1 MKNIDFMCNNF
12 FVLASKL
19 TDLQKKHPEFSTQIQ
34 ELSDSDPSENNK
46 YLDWS
51 VKQLK
56 SGANINDIIP
66 TIKIFH
72 KFPHKFKHKDINK
85 YTVKEL
91 ENEIKELSLSES
103 TKSKREETKELKASG
118 TTKLYEDD
126 DLLLLRINSKHAC
139 VEYGKGTKWCITME
153 SESYYEQYSSSNV
166 VFYFVIDKNNPENKV
181 ALSVQRDF
189 DNNIIQIEAF
199 DAEDN
204 VISYNNSK
212 VLDIVKKDAPIVP
225 QGNIV
230 KIKNEKLSYDEF
242 MDVWNKADKE
252 ERKAIDTIVPEKY
265 VNERIDYLKNLSSD
279 ELIKIINNEMS
290 NVKKYIANRIDPK
303 YLPQMMHDESEA
315 VRREVAKIIDP
326 KYLPQM
332 INDKSYY
339 AKVIVVRRIDPK
351 YLPQMMNDENNFIR
365 EVVVSRIDPKYL
377 PEMMNDK
384 NTDIREMVAERIDPE
399 YLPEMINDNSY
410 SIRNIV
416 VKRIDPKYLPEMMN
430 DKDSDIRVSV
440 AKKIDPKY
448 LPQMMNDKS
457 DNVQTAV
464 VKRIDPK
471 YLSQIMDDEDYD
483 YYIREVARKR
493 LHLLN
498 NFKGSSFTSKLV
510 KSAIKEPA
518 SYSSIMRSL
527 HKKDNK
533 ELTAKFQKDF
543 KKAFDDAVI
552 NDLENP
558 DKIALMA
565 AMKKNDLNS
574 VDDIVSKQRED
585 FDHGSVAPGF
595 RPQQSFAPETG
606 SQSQMNSFSSSD
618 TRRKMIVKLLKL
630 LSEEDDAPKNDSE
643 VIENVPEVGQF
654 DNYQSMPGGAGLIT
668 PSGFTQF

>member
-1 MKNIDFMCNNF
+1 MCNNF

-384 NTDIREMVAERIDPE
+384 NTDIREMVA
-399 YLPEMINDNSY
+399 
-410 SIRNIV
+410 
-416 VKRIDPKYLPEMMN
+416 
-430 DKDSDIRVSV
+430 
-440 AKKIDPKY
+440 KKIDPKY

-471 YLSQIMDDEDYD
+471 YLSQIMDVEDYD